1 MIKTPFFT
9 FLDPELAAQITAT
22 APAEF
27 QVETYPADLPDAEK
41 IPLVAAAD
49 FLILFPGRLSAA
61 VLRAAPHLKLIQ
73 LLSAGYEHMD
83 LDLCAELG
91 VPVANNGGTNA
102 IDVAEHTLA
111 LILGLYRRL
120 TDQDGSIRKGHWDT
134 VDSGR
139 NTYTIHGKTAALV
152 GLGHIGRQVAQ
163 RLKVFGADLLYVDA
177 QPAPTEITAE
187 LALER
192 VDLQAALARADILS
206 LHVPLLPQTRGLIG
220 AAELA
225 QMRSTALLINTCR
238 GPVVDEAALVTA
250 LRHQQILGAG
260 LDVFEREPLASNHP
274 LLTLPN
280 ALLTPHSAGITRD
293 TWSRRGEFAFA
304 NLRRVLDGAEPLSQ
318 IGAS

>member
-1 MIKTPFFT
+1 MCMSSLSVWCTSLRERKRQKFRS
-9 FLDPELAAQITAT
+9 LAQSHSRLSGDP
-22 APAEF
+22 
-27 QVETYPADLPDAEK
+27 
-41 IPLVAAAD
+41 PLVKHEQS
-49 FLILFPGRLSAA
+49 LQTLSVSLHTVELHACNSRA
-61 VLRAAPHLKLIQ
+61 LLRRAP
-73 LLSAGYEHMD
+73 
-83 LDLCAELG
+83 
-91 VPVANNGGTNA
+91 P
-102 IDVAEHTLA
+102 
-111 LILGLYRRL
+111 
-120 TDQDGSIRKGHWDT
+120 
-134 VDSGR
+134 
-139 NTYTIHGKTAALV
+139 
-152 GLGHIGRQVAQ
+152 
-163 RLKVFGADLLYVDA
+163 
-177 QPAPTEITAE
+177 PAPTGSAVVS
-187 LALER
+187 A
-192 VDLQAALARADILS
+192 QAALARADILS

>member
-1 MIKTPFFT
+1 M
-9 FLDPELAAQITAT
+9 LED
-22 APAEF
+22 
-27 QVETYPADLPDAEK
+27 
-41 IPLVAAAD
+41 
-49 FLILFPGRLSAA
+49 
-61 VLRAAPHLKLIQ
+61 
-73 LLSAGYEHMD
+73 
-83 LDLCAELG
+83 
-91 VPVANNGGTNA
+91 
-102 IDVAEHTLA
+102 
-111 LILGLYRRL
+111 
-120 TDQDGSIRKGHWDT
+120 
-134 VDSGR
+134 
-139 NTYTIHGKTAALV
+139 HGKTAALV